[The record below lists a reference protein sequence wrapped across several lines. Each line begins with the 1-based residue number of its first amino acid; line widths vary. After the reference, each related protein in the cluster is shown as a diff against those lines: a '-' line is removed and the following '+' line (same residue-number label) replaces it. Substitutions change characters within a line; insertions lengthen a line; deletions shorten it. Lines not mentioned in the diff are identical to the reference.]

1 MQTKDVGNIYWH
13 SLTYPYKPK
22 GLVERAD
29 TQELDHP
36 FRRGKGIAFR
46 VPFSRKAL
54 VMGVWK
60 KTGYTESQALTYA
73 IKGRGLQKSEVN
85 WDKIRSMEMD
95 DV

>member
-1 MQTKDVGNIYWH
+1 MQTKDVGNLYWH
-13 SLTYPYKPK
+13 PLTYPYKPR
-22 GLVERAD
+22 GLAERAD
-29 TQELDHP
+29 TQELDSP

-46 VPFSRKAL
+46 VPFSRKAI
-54 VMGVWK
+54 VVGVWK

-73 IKGRGLQKSEVN
+73 IKGRGLKKSEVN